1 MNSTDTKIAGDN
13 SDSDDPNVYIPGK
26 ITTEPD
32 QQRNGSVVN
41 TSLEEVERENRGE
54 VVVKREEMDAVGLNT
69 SELNKQAENT
79 EIAEKEIVIL

>member
-1 MNSTDTKIAGDN
+1 MNSTDTKSAGDN
-13 SDSDDPNVYIPGK
+13 SDGDDPNVYIPGK

-41 TSLEEVERENRGE
+41 TSLDE
-54 VVVKREEMDAVGLNT
+54 VVVVKKEEMDAVGLNT